1 MMAPGVEDAS
11 PKLAPSQQS
20 KQNMQKEN
28 MHKRESSMV
37 AESQNMSVRSRGI
50 IQQRVDEHP
59 MISTPVHTT
68 DKLSKYRESRI
79 LDGEENL
86 LKEDDGPIR
95 KGQGEDNYM
104 DDMGR
109 DDSAVNQSM

>member
-1 MMAPGVEDAS
+1 MAPGVEDAS

-20 KQNMQKEN
+20 KQNM
-28 MHKRESSMV
+28 HKRESSIV

-50 IQQRVDEHP
+50 IQQRGDEHP
-59 MISTPVHTT
+59 MLSTPVHTT
-68 DKLSKYRESRI
+68 GKLSGYRESRI

-86 LKEDDGPIR
+86 LKEDDGPRR
-95 KGQGEDNYM
+95 KGPGEDNYM